1 MPHFY
6 AHRVFGEQVW
16 LALPHT
22 LRQRLA
28 RGYPAFRL
36 GLYGPDPLFF
46 HSLRRS
52 DPVIIQGLE
61 QHRLPPERTLEAFRG
76 QEKHPQAVAYAGGW
90 LCHYML
96 DRACHPL
103 IMAACGGHSLSHAA
117 IELALDRRL
126 KARYPLPRE
135 ESYPPSAFAAA
146 VIPCPGVTPQQFQ
159 GALRGFYRFS
169 KSTATLYHGR
179 GDPALQA
186 KLIAR
191 LTGAVPLCAG
201 LVCRLVDCLEGDK
214 SLDWLPRENFYG
226 RVVIPED
233 KKSGHPDG

>member
-1 MPHFY
+1 MPHDY
-6 AHRVFGEQVW
+6 AHRVFGAQVW
-16 LALPHT
+16 LTLPHT
-22 LRQRLA
+22 LRRRLEA
-28 RGYPAFRL
+28 GYPAFRL

-52 DPVIIQGLE
+52 DPVLMQGLE

-76 QEKHPQAVAYAGGW
+76 QGQTPHAMAYAGGW

-103 IMAACGGHSLSHAA
+103 IMASCGGHALRHAA

-126 KARYPLPRE
+126 KVRYPLPRE
-135 ESYPPSAFAAA
+135 RNFPAPALSAA
-146 VIPCPGVTPQQFQ
+146 VIPCPGMTPQQFHR
-159 GALRGFYRFS
+159 ALRGFDRFS
-169 KSTATLYHGR
+169 KSTATLYHGK

-191 LTGAVPLCAG
+191 LTDAIPICAG
-201 LVCRLVDCLEGDK
+201 LVCRLVDCLESGK
-214 SLDWLPRENFYG
+214 PLDWLPRENFYG
-226 RVVIPED
+226 RVVR
-233 KKSGHPDG
+233 